1 MKRTISVVICGLVVL
16 SSLLFAT
23 GCGRSTHE
31 VDLSKYVKFDGFS
44 SMAKLNSTPDYEK
57 CEDERDEIA
66 EKRSDIKDKD
76 DSKYKE
82 YSDKIAELTDTKNA
96 LKNITF
102 SLSKGENG
110 KIKNGDTITVKAKY
124 KEDKLK
130 NFGIDLKSDEFSF
143 KVSGLEEKE
152 VIDPFD
158 KDHFELKASGLD
170 GKGKVDN
177 GVDDSTSIYYTF
189 EPSYN
194 LKNGDKVTVTATMYD
209 DDAVLKDS
217 TDEDGTKAEKEFTVS
232 GLGTIPETLD
242 GVDTSYVDGEFLK
255 GIKDEVDIKKNDTL
269 QGYELGIDNK
279 NYEFSDL
286 KITSLDD
293 YKRLNGIYGYKDK
306 GDSKDCKYGVVYTR
320 DVTVK
325 VVDPGYSSKVKKGST
340 KKFTIYYIGYE
351 SGSNLMVTD
360 DKKLDRRS
368 YDYSLYYSVGKS
380 DTYKGAE
387 DKMTKYSS
395 QYTYSE
401 VK

>member
-232 GLGTIPETLD
+232 GLGTVPKTLD
-242 GVDTSYVDGEFLK
+242 GVDTSD
-255 GIKDEVDIKKNDTL
+255 IDEILFNKVKNDTDVEEGDTL
-269 QGYELGIDNK
+269 KGYDLNISENDYMFAKLKVTKLG
-279 NYEFSDL
+279 
-286 KITSLDD
+286 D
-293 YKRLNGIYGYKDK
+293 YKKVNGIYGYKEYK
-306 GDSKDCKYGVVYTR
+306 GESDCRYGVVYSR
-320 DVTVK
+320 QVTAK
-325 VVDPGYSSKVKKGST
+325 VIDTGYSKKIKKGST
-340 KKFTIYYIGYE
+340 KTFTVYLGAYVSGGY
-351 SGSNLMVTD
+351 LMVTD
-360 DKKLDRRS
+360 DNKLAKATS
-368 YDYSLYYSVGKS
+368 YSMYVSTTSGS
-380 DTYKGAE
+380 TYKQV
-387 DKMTKYSS
+387 KKNMTYDSEYKY
-395 QYTYSE
+395 TE

>member
-1 MKRTISVVICGLVVL
+1 MKRTISVIICGLVVL

-23 GCGRSTHE
+23 GCGKSTYD
-31 VDLSKYVKFDGFS
+31 VDLSKYVQFDGFS
-44 SMAKLNSTPDYEK
+44 GTATLNSKADYQK
-57 CEDERDEIA
+57 CKDERDEIA
-66 EKRSDIKDKD
+66 EKRSDISDKS

-82 YSDKIAELTDTKNA
+82 YSEKIAELTETKNA
-96 LKNITF
+96 LNNITF
-102 SLSKGENG
+102 SLVKGNDG

-124 KEDKLK
+124 DEDKLK
-130 NFGIDLKSDEFSF
+130 NFGVNIKSDEFSF
-143 KVSGLEEKE
+143 KVSGLEEKKI
-152 VIDPFD
+152 IDPFD
-158 KDHFELKASGLD
+158 DEHFELKVSGLD
-170 GKGKVDN
+170 GEGRVENGKSN
-177 GVDDSTSIYYTF
+177 AKIYYLF
-189 EPSYN
+189 NPSYN
-194 LKNGDKVTVTATMYD
+194 LKNGDKVTVEATMYD
-209 DDAVLKDS
+209 NDAVLKDS
-217 TDEDGTKAEKEFTVS
+217 EDKDGNTAKKEITIS

-242 GVDTSYVDGEFLK
+242 GVDTSYVDEEFLK

-286 KITSLDD
+286 KITSLGD